1 MSPKKGLAFALL
13 AVLLWSAAGF
23 LCVRGLD
30 AQRGLSSLEGTLV
43 RIVVNLAFVLF
54 VQLVI
59 RGERRLPWG
68 TGGADLWAWGC
79 LGALTIVT
87 YFASIQA
94 LGPGEATLLQGVQG
108 LVVAAL
114 APLLLGQRSGWMS
127 WAAIG
132 GGLFGLRLTLS
143 QSVGSGRVWEGR
155 ALALASGIFAGMA
168 YLLLSAVRGKHR
180 PDTISFYWC
189 LVSLVLT
196 VAIAVLWHAPLAVNG
211 PALPWLAGAG
221 LAGSLAQWFTTLAY
235 ESAPAAAVAS
245 TAYLIPLLSLA
256 WEATAGERRLDGQ
269 MLAGAS
275 LVLISGM
282 GLPYIQ
288 ACRGVLTKTAP
299 SLSTGEGIKG

>member
-1 MSPKKGLAFALL
+1 MNPKKGIAFALL

-23 LCVRGLD
+23 LCTHGLA
-30 AQRGLSSLEGTLV
+30 AQRGLSSLEGTFV
-43 RIVVNLAFVLF
+43 RIVVNLVFVLF
-54 VQLVI
+54 VQFVL

-68 TGGADLWAWGC
+68 SGGLDLWAWGC

-114 APLLLGQRSGWMS
+114 APFLLGQRSGWMS

-132 GGLFGLRLTLS
+132 GGLFGLRLSLAPS
-143 QSVGSGRVWEGR
+143 AGNGSAWEGR
-155 ALALASGIFAGMA
+155 ALALASGVFAGLA

-189 LVSLVLT
+189 LVSLLLT
-196 VAIAVLWHAPLAVNG
+196 LGIALLWRAPLTFAG
-211 PALPWLAGAG
+211 PALPWLLSAG

-235 ESAPAAAVAS
+235 QTAPAAPVAS

-256 WEATAGERRLDGQ
+256 WESMEGARHLHGQ
-269 MLAGAS
+269 MLIGAG
-275 LVLISGM
+275 LVLISGL
-282 GLPYIQ
+282 GLPYLQ
-288 ACRGVLTKTAP
+288 ARRGGLTTTP
-299 SLSTGEGIKG
+299 PFLSTGGEVQG